1 MHVIFNGDNLSLD
14 LYYRA
19 NAPNQVGG
27 AFTYFSGQEPF
38 QRGYGLMMGRRQRG
52 GGVGSVFKGLWRYLL
67 PLIKSSGAAI
77 GKEGLS
83 TAGRILSNITHG
95 TNMKDVIVNET
106 AAGARNL
113 TDKVQER
120 GLQKTREIIDQVQ
133 SDMLQKGT
141 GRRRRAGKTVLIPP
155 TRALLGRQIPPRAL
169 HSLIKRQRHDSLGY
183 Y

>member
-19 NAPNQVGG
+19 GAPNQVGG
-27 AFTYFSGQEPF
+27 AFTTYFSGQEPY
-38 QRGYGLMMGRRQRG
+38 QRGYGLMLARRQRG
-52 GGVGSVFKGLWRYLL
+52 AGVGAVFKGLWRYLL

-77 GKEGLS
+77 GNEGLS

-95 TNMKDVIVNET
+95 TNMKDAIINET

-113 TDKVQER
+113 TDQVQQK

-133 SDMLQKGT
+133 SGLLQKGT
-141 GRRRRAGKTVLIPP
+141 GRRRRNKTLLIPP
-155 TRALLGRQIPPRAL
+155 TRALLGRSIPPRAL
-169 HSLIKRQRHDSLGY
+169 HSLHKRQKHDSLGY